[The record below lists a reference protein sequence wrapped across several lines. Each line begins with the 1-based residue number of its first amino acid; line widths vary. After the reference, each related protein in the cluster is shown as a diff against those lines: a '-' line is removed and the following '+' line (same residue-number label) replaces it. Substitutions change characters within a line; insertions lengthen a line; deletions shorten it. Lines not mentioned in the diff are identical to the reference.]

1 MTIHLDYDQ
10 VETLAGQGLSK
21 KEIAYCLNISE
32 KSIYNKQKNDVQ
44 FLQAIKKGRAKGL
57 KKVTNAL
64 FQNATKSNNVTAQI
78 FYLKNRAPD
87 KWSDRRQT
95 EITGKDGGPIGIL
108 PFEFVDANP
117 EITQED

>member
-64 FQNATKSNNVTAQI
+64 FQNATESNNVTAQI
-78 FYLKNRAPD
+78 FYLKNRSPED
-87 KWSDRRQT
+87 WSDRRTT
-95 EITGKDGGPIGIL
+95 ELTGKGGGPVEVL